1 MDVSLNLEKK
11 QRLNEIL
18 QLNVFFVM
26 SPIYICHQID
36 MTSFLISIRIAF
48 ALFQEQYFQ
57 PTSMIS
63 GSLFLIRGMTRRPET
78 SRGDSIIDT
87 LL

>member
-18 QLNVFFVM
+18 QLNVFFVI
-26 SPIYICHQID
+26 SQVYICQQID
-36 MTSFLISIRIAF
+36 ITSFLISIRSVF
-48 ALFQEQYFQ
+48 EPFLALSFQ

-63 GSLFLIRGMTRRPET
+63 GWMFLIKGMTRRPET
-78 SRGDSIIDT
+78 SRGDSI
-87 LL
+87 